1 MARPSNKLDLALL
14 ASGRAL
20 FPTTGCAGLSLR
32 ALADHA
38 GVNVGMF
45 HYHFKT
51 KDQFLRTLLQGMYE
65 EMFASLQAE
74 AGHAGPAIARLRA
87 ALLAFAGFARANRR
101 VLARIWTDAVA
112 GEKVAHEFF
121 RDNLPRHVG
130 LLTGLLEQARREGAL
145 RDLPAVQQFAFLMG
159 ALVMPVIFA
168 AALVDAG
175 VPPLPLRL
183 AFGAQV
189 MTDAALE
196 QRVDLALAALRAEI
210 VEQPKRGLRM
220 GARA

>member
-32 ALADHA
+32 ALAEHA

-101 VLARIWTDAVA
+101 VLARIWTDAVG

-130 LLTGLLEQARREGAL
+130 LLTGLLVEGS
-145 RDLPAVQQFAFLMG
+145 DLADKTV
-159 ALVMPVIFA
+159 VI
-168 AALVDAG
+168 
-175 VPPLPLRL
+175 
-183 AFGAQV
+183 
-189 MTDAALE
+189 DAAYVS
-196 QRVDLALAALRAEI
+196 RMLAAI
-210 VEQPKRGLRM
+210 VKDEDLSRYIL
-220 GARA
+220 

>member
-1 MARPSNKLDLALL
+1 MGRPSNKLDLALL

-20 FPTTGCAGLSLR
+20 FPSTGCAGLSLR
-32 ALADHA
+32 ALAEHA

-51 KDQFLRTLLQGMYE
+51 KDQFLRTLLQQMYE
-65 EMFASLQAE
+65 EMFASLQVE
-74 AGHAGPAIARLRA
+74 AGHSGPAIARLRA

-101 VLARIWTDAVA
+101 VLARMWTDAVV
-112 GEKVAHEFF
+112 GEKVALEFF

-145 RDLPAVQQFAFLMG
+145 RDLPAMQQFAFLMG
-159 ALVMPVIFA
+159 ALVMPVIFVA
-168 AALVDAG
+168 GLMDAG
-175 VPPLPLRL
+175 VPPLPLRQ
-183 AFGAQV
+183 AFDAQV

-196 QRVDLALAALRAEI
+196 QRVDLALAALCAEM
-210 VEQPKRGLRM
+210 VEKPRRRLRK